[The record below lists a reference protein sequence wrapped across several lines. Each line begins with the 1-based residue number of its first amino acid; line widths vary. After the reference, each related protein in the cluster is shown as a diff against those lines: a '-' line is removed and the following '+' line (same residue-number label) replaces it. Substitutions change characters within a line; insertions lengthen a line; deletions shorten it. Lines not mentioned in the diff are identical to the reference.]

1 MHPGSPAEPVLAAWG
16 ITTEGKAV
24 FAGLAPGSGESTD
37 AWADF
42 LTDLRER
49 GLTCPLLIVSDGAK
63 GLIAA
68 IEQFYPHALRQRYL
82 IHRLRNVLAK
92 IPTGMQAEV
101 RDGYWA
107 IFDTTDL
114 NIAPGR
120 GWSNW
125 STNASPRSPPNTT
138 ICIRRP

>member
-1 MHPGSPAEPVLAAWG
+1 
-16 ITTEGKAV
+16 
-24 FAGLAPGSGESTD
+24 
-37 AWADF
+37 

-49 GLTCPLLIVSDGAK
+49 GLGCPLLVVSDGAK

-68 IEQFYPHALRQRYL
+68 IEQIYPKALRQRCL

-92 IPTGMQAEV
+92 IPSGMQAEV

-114 NIAPGR
+114 TVEPGPR
-120 GWSNW
+120 LVEIIDKRIEAFAAKYADLYPAAMRSC
-125 STNASPRSPPNTT
+125 SPTKQG
-138 ICIRRP
+138 

>member
-1 MHPGSPAEPVLAAWG
+1 VL
-16 ITTEGKAV
+16 V
-24 FAGLAPGSGESTD
+24 
-37 AWADF
+37 
-42 LTDLRER
+42 
-49 GLTCPLLIVSDGAK
+49 VSDGAK

-68 IEQFYPHALRQRYL
+68 IEQSTQSVAPRCL

-114 NIAPGR
+114 
-120 GWSNW
+120 
-125 STNASPRSPPNTT
+125 TV
-138 ICIRRP
+138 